1 MPVRMSDG
9 TAVAPAFA
17 FKEALDTGMYRSASG
32 KLGFSVGGAGKA
44 FIEGT
49 TVSFV
54 DNAGY
59 TYSPPVNTSFSP
71 AEGGNFIFSGSTGR
85 FMSSVDD
92 VVVSSQDHPLSSLE
106 SRVAGTFICF
116 TGSQSFVASC
126 PSGLRSNMSDRVT
139 STVPISFSGTTKDV
153 GAYSFELGGNLYGV
167 YYNGAGS
174 TIFFCEGKDVAYI
187 TASVGVT
194 LSDCSFEFDI
204 GGTLLVE
211 GDAIYSAETS
221 GVAFSVDSTTRGLKY
236 PANIVYDSA
245 DILIIDSGDFAP
257 QSRFSV
263 SGTSSGIS
271 RLEVTNGGS
280 LGSPGLSFIASS
292 YGIYASS
299 SSTYS
304 FVMGEAAMLTFDD
317 TVTPEVTCPSN
328 ALFSGGDCYGES
340 TLYTHEL
347 LFSDDA
353 VGSECGW
360 YYSTGA
366 PGELVIQSGGAGLR
380 MTPSN
385 IYFYGTLV
393 ADDSAYVYLYGEGL
407 SINSLTIYDP
417 PAASDYGFLIDSADY
432 NKIYRS
438 TSSIK
443 YKENVV
449 ALNYPVEKV
458 LYLEPVS
465 FDYKTKTGR
474 RFGLIAEEVEK
485 ICPWLVRYDPR
496 GELSY
501 VAYQK
506 IFIYM
511 IPLGQELFSRV
522 NDLFG
527 GFSFNEGGTPFDPAR
542 AVADLR
548 DLKRDIEP
556 ILSLEDRL
564 EKQNAELEMRVEK
577 LKLAIGD

>member
-1 MPVRMSDG
+1 MSDG
-9 TAVAPAFA
+9 TAAAPAFA

-32 KLGFSVGGAGKA
+32 KIGFSVGGVGKA
-44 FIEGT
+44 FIGGT

-71 AEGGNFIFSGSTGR
+71 AEGGNFIFNSSTGR

-116 TGSQSFVASC
+116 TGSGSFAASC

-139 STVPISFSGTTKDV
+139 STVPIRFSGTTVEDGTYYFDV
-153 GAYSFELGGNLYGV
+153 GGNMYGV
-167 YYNGAGS
+167 YYNTAGH
-174 TIFFCEGKDVAYI
+174 TIFYSEGKQVLDVEDSYAI
-187 TASVGVT
+187 TAIE
-194 LSDCSFEFDI
+194 CSLEFST
-204 GGTLLVE
+204 GGTLSVG

-221 GVAFSVDSTTRGLKY
+221 GVAFAVDSSTRGLKY

-257 QSRFSV
+257 QGGFSV

-280 LGSPGLSFIASS
+280 SGSPGLSFTASS
-292 YGIYASS
+292 YGIYVSAAF
-299 SSTYS
+299 THS
-304 FVMGEAAMLTFDD
+304 FVIGEAAMLTFDD
-317 TVTPEVTCPSN
+317 TVVPEVTCPAN

-347 LFSDDA
+347 LFSADA
-353 VGSECGW
+353 VGSECGF
-360 YYSTGA
+360 YYNTGA
-366 PGELVIQSGGAGLR
+366 PGELAVQYGSSSLS
-380 MTPSN
+380 MTPSSISFN
-385 IYFYGTLV
+385 CTLV
-393 ADDSAYVYLYGEGL
+393 ADGTNSVNLYGVGL
-407 SINSLTIYDP
+407 YINSLTIYEP
-417 PAASDYGFLIDSADY
+417 PAASDYGFVIDTNDY
-432 NKIYRS
+432 NRIYHS

-485 ICPWLVRYDPR
+485 ICPWLVRYDSC

-527 GFSFNEGGTPFDPAR
+527 RFSFNEGSTPFDPAK
-542 AVADLR
+542 AMADLR

-564 EKQNAELEMRVEK
+564 ERQNAELEMRVGK
-577 LKLAIGD
+577 LKLAIGN

>member
-1 MPVRMSDG
+1 
-9 TAVAPAFA
+9 
-17 FKEALDTGMYRSASG
+17 
-32 KLGFSVGGAGKA
+32 VG
-44 FIEGT
+44 
-49 TVSFV
+49 
-54 DNAGY
+54 
-59 TYSPPVNTSFSP
+59 
-71 AEGGNFIFSGSTGR
+71 
-85 FMSSVDD
+85 
-92 VVVSSQDHPLSSLE
+92 
-106 SRVAGTFICF
+106 
-116 TGSQSFVASC
+116 
-126 PSGLRSNMSDRVT
+126 
-139 STVPISFSGTTKDV
+139 
-153 GAYSFELGGNLYGV
+153 
-167 YYNGAGS
+167 
-174 TIFFCEGKDVAYI
+174 
-187 TASVGVT
+187 
-194 LSDCSFEFDI
+194 
-204 GGTLLVE
+204 

-221 GVAFSVDSTTRGLKY
+221 GVAFAVDSSTRGLKY

-245 DILIIDSGDFAP
+245 DTLIIDSGDFAP
-257 QSRFSV
+257 QEGFSV

-280 LGSPGLSFIASS
+280 SGSPGLSFTASS

-304 FVMGEAAMLTFDD
+304 FVIGEAAMLTFDD
-317 TVTPEVTCPSN
+317 TVAPEVTCPAN

-347 LFSDDA
+347 LFSA
-353 VGSECGW
+353 HAIGSECGF

-366 PGELVIQSGGAGLR
+366 PGELVFQSGSTDLR
-380 MTPSN
+380 MTPSS
-385 IYFYGTLV
+385 ISFYGTLV
-393 ADDSAYVYLYGEGL
+393 ADDGAYVNLYGEGL

-417 PAASDYGFLIDSADY
+417 PAASDYGLLIDS
-432 NKIYRS
+432 NNFIYRS

-485 ICPWLVRYDPR
+485 ICPWLVRYDSR

-501 VAYQK
+501 LAYQK

-527 GFSFNEGGTPFDPAR
+527 RFSFNEGSTPFDPAR
-542 AVADLR
+542 AMADLR

-564 EKQNAELEMRVEK
+564 ERQNAELEMRVEK
-577 LKLAIGD
+577 LKLAIGN